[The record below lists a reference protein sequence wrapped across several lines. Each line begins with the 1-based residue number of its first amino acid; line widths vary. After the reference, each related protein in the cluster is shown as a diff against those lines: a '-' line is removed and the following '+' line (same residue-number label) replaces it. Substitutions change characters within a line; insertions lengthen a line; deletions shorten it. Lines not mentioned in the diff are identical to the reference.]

1 MAEGKYQDG
10 ISMRNCYYSQFSE
23 LQGKEFYVLQPSIIS
38 LQCILMWDFE
48 AAILTKRQRMTCW
61 RL

>member
-10 ISMRNCYYSQFSE
+10 IRMRNCYYSQFSE

-38 LQCILMWDFE
+38 VQCLFMWRFE
-48 AAILTKRQRMTCW
+48 AATLTQRQKMPR
-61 RL
+61 